1 MLTANLLSVI
11 ITVAALAMC
20 YACRRRVF
28 RDFDIFIRR
37 AALIV
42 FIAGFCVYF
51 VGFRSGHESV
61 GTQLS
66 WYASFFRPLLS
77 SMEMFAFH
85 SDLLEVGEPCHHS
98 MVYMTIFS
106 VVHFAAAAVSFA
118 VAINY
123 LGVRFRSAWRWRK
136 LQWHKRL
143 PGNVHIFFGINNISL
158 QLAHDIHKYAPADTL
173 IFINAPQEAS
183 NSGLLGLTSIFN
195 VFGFRREVVASIDR
209 LNGIIK
215 QTRMPIQ
222 MMEGNRVISQLGLD
236 SVLNKTKEFMRLYLL
251 YEDDLQN
258 LAKNIKLRNDEF
270 FNHDMGKK
278 AYIYCRAT
286 VGKLNGGTS
295 FEYNS
300 RCGAETI
307 LVDASRLSVKSMMC
321 TPEAHPANFVDFD
334 YHTGLAKSVAHY
346 LIIGFGETG
355 QEAFKFL
362 YEHGNFVYPDT
373 FNGHHAVFHIV
384 DPKANQ
390 KKGFFEMRYPCL
402 SENSDNKLLDVDIQW
417 HNHSA
422 GDGRFWDLMKEIK
435 DELNYVVIATGSD
448 NRDIAITYDLGEYAL
463 RWRKRRME
471 NFALVVRCY
480 KHENESR
487 FDELVES
494 CIDGENGRQVVRVIG
509 KISDSFTH
517 RYIWEKCLERDAAI
531 YSATSGAN
539 FGRLLHD
546 IRVADA
552 EDAFTVWWKRHSQ
565 AKGNP
570 IAYSNLK
577 RMETQE
583 FSDASH
589 IFAKLKSIGLIGSD
603 NAIGTENLQKLRA
616 CRTYADF
623 EQLPFFTN
631 LMRLEHLR
639 CLASHICMGY
649 TPMSMQEFEETE
661 RKMECDVI
669 RHKSLNLVTYDQ
681 LDKMPVAEWLN
692 QAVPAAYSEHAN
704 LFLLAHIVQTSLAI
718 GLDKLGK

>member
-1 MLTANLLSVI
+1 M
-11 ITVAALAMC
+11 
-20 YACRRRVF
+20 
-28 RDFDIFIRR
+28 
-37 AALIV
+37 
-42 FIAGFCVYF
+42 
-51 VGFRSGHESV
+51 
-61 GTQLS
+61 
-66 WYASFFRPLLS
+66 
-77 SMEMFAFH
+77 
-85 SDLLEVGEPCHHS
+85 
-98 MVYMTIFS
+98 
-106 VVHFAAAAVSFA
+106 
-118 VAINY
+118 
-123 LGVRFRSAWRWRK
+123 
-136 LQWHKRL
+136 
-143 PGNVHIFFGINNISL
+143 
-158 QLAHDIHKYAPADTL
+158 
-173 IFINAPQEAS
+173 
-183 NSGLLGLTSIFN
+183 
-195 VFGFRREVVASIDR
+195 
-209 LNGIIK
+209 
-215 QTRMPIQ
+215 
-222 MMEGNRVISQLGLD
+222 
-236 SVLNKTKEFMRLYLL
+236 
-251 YEDDLQN
+251 
-258 LAKNIKLRNDEF
+258 
-270 FNHDMGKK
+270 
-278 AYIYCRAT
+278 
-286 VGKLNGGTS
+286 
-295 FEYNS
+295 
-300 RCGAETI
+300 
-307 LVDASRLSVKSMMC
+307 
-321 TPEAHPANFVDFD
+321 
-334 YHTGLAKSVAHY
+334 AHY

-362 YEHGNFVYPDT
+362 YEHGNFVYPDS
-373 FNGHHAVFHIV
+373 FEGHHAVFHIV

-402 SENSDNKLLDVDIQW
+402 GENSDNKLLDVDIQW

-517 RYIWEKCLERDAAI
+517 RYIWEKCLERDAAV
-531 YSATSGAN
+531 YSATSSNN
-539 FGRLLHD
+539 FGRLLQD

-552 EDAFTVWWKRHSQ
+552 EEAFGMWWQRHAQ

-589 IFAKLKSIGLIGSD
+589 IFAKLKCIGLIGD
-603 NAIGTENLQKLRA
+603 NTIGNENLEKLRA

-623 EQLPFFTN
+623 EKLPFFTN

-661 RKMECDVI
+661 KKTECDVI

-681 LDKMPVAEWLN
+681 LDQLPVAEWLN

-704 LFLLAHIVQTSLAI
+704 LFLLAHMVQTSLAI
-718 GLDKLGK
+718 GLDRLGK